1 MATFQTAVNI
11 PELSDAALESWYVF
25 LTILGPNEIGPHIG
39 PTSAAFVSSWESL
52 SSGAR
57 TLVLRSLEYIVMEVG
72 SQLGD
77 HLDDVVDLSTVPAL
91 HHIHQRLKELRKA
104 WTPKD
109 HLQRI
114 LDRSSSVNLFVAI
127 LSLGELKTFMLAEG
141 DFIRKLASGDVF
153 DPMVGQ
159 IVATLLAAACR
170 DGEGTELLR
179 LLAFEC
185 IGVLGAVDPDRC
197 EIKLSDPRMVMLS
210 NFTDEGEAVLF
221 ALHLIRDLLVG
232 AFRSTSDLK
241 YQSYLAYSIQEL
253 LRFCQFTPALVAAGN
268 GGSLPLRVRNR
279 WNSLPKHVLET
290 VTPLLEG
297 RFTLNPISTPDLQ
310 HPIYPSQ
317 STYREWIQLWTVFLI
332 TKAAGRTAQKIF
344 SVFRFAVRNKDVA
357 VAHHILPHLVLNIL
371 ISGDEEDAQGI
382 RLEILAVLEDQV
394 DTESGSTADKKLLS
408 AQVCNVHKSHEP
420 GTTESFLPRSYSCC
434 WITLTNGFELYAKM
448 LALRKRIAKDRGR
461 IKSILH

>member
-1 MATFQTAVNI
+1 MATFQTTVNI
-11 PELSDAALESWYVF
+11 PELSEAALESWHVF
-25 LTILGPNEIGPHIG
+25 LAMLGPNEIGPHIG
-39 PTSAAFVSSWESL
+39 PTSAAFVSSWPTL

-57 TLVLRSLEYIVMEVG
+57 ALVLQSLEYIVMEVG
-72 SQLGD
+72 SRLGS
-77 HLDDVVDLSTVPAL
+77 HLDDVVDLSTVPEM
-91 HHIHQRLKELRKA
+91 HHIHDRLKEFRKA

-114 LDRSSSVNLFVAI
+114 LDRSSSVNLSVAI
-127 LSLGELKTFMLAEG
+127 LSLGELKTFMLTEQ
-141 DFIRKLASGDVF
+141 DFIRKLASGDMF

-159 IVATLLAAACR
+159 VVELLLAAACR
-170 DGEGTELLR
+170 DGDGTDALR
-179 LLAFEC
+179 LLAFESM
-185 IGVLGAVDPDRC
+185 GVFGAVDPDRC
-197 EIKLSDPRMVMLS
+197 EIKFSDPRMIVLS

-241 YQSYLAYSIQEL
+241 YQTYLAYSIQEL
-253 LRFCQFTPALVAAGN
+253 LRFCQFTPALVAAGS

-297 RFTLNPISTPDLQ
+297 RFTLNPINTPDLQ

-317 STYREWIQLWTVFLI
+317 STYREWIQLWTVYLI
-332 TKAAGRTAQKIF
+332 TKVSGQTAQKIF

-371 ISGDEEDAQGI
+371 VSGAEKDMQDI

-394 DTESGSTADKKLLS
+394 DVDSGSTADKKLLS
-408 AQVCNVHKSHEP
+408 AQVCLDKNYQPCTNKSYL
-420 GTTESFLPRSYSCC
+420 S
-434 WITLTNGFELYAKM
+434 
-448 LALRKRIAKDRGR
+448 
-461 IKSILH
+461 

>member
-1 MATFQTAVNI
+1 
-11 PELSDAALESWYVF
+11 
-25 LTILGPNEIGPHIG
+25 
-39 PTSAAFVSSWESL
+39 
-52 SSGAR
+52 
-57 TLVLRSLEYIVMEVG
+57 MEVG

-77 HLDDVVDLSTVPAL
+77 HLDDVVDLSTVPEL
-91 HHIHQRLKELRKA
+91 HHIHQRLKELRNA

-114 LDRSSSVNLFVAI
+114 LDRSSSVNLPVAI
-127 LSLGELKTFMLAEG
+127 LSLDELKTFMLTEG
-141 DFIRKLASGDVF
+141 DFIRKLASGDMF

-159 IVATLLAAACR
+159 VVATLLAAACR
-170 DGEGTELLR
+170 DGGGTEALH

-197 EIKLSDPRMVMLS
+197 EIKLSDPRMIVLS

-268 GGSLPLRVRNR
+268 GGSLPIRVRNR

-297 RFTLNPISTPDLQ
+297 RFTLNPINTPDLQ
-310 HPIYPSQ
+310 HPIYPNQ
-317 STYREWIQLWTVFLI
+317 STYREWIQLWTVYVI
-332 TKAAGRTAQKIF
+332 TKAAGPTAQKIF

-371 ISGDEEDAQGI
+371 ISGKEEDVQGI
-382 RLEILAVLEDQV
+382 RLELLAVLEDQV
-394 DTESGSTADKKLLS
+394 DVDSGSTADKKLLS
-408 AQVCNVHKSHEP
+408 AQVCLANKSNKPHKEKTIP
-420 GTTESFLPRSYSCC
+420 F
-434 WITLTNGFELYAKM
+434 
-448 LALRKRIAKDRGR
+448 
-461 IKSILH
+461 